1 MTHTTTDNG
10 PQTTTST
17 PEATNADPV
26 VEARLAGMLRSW
38 WLDERPAWTDPGWWD
53 APVRDEV
60 RRLLWLPA
68 GPDLAAGLSDLPRGG
83 SCPAPHTDDR
93 VLPGFPTPGHAPGWP
108 CACQV
113 VTAAGW
119 DACAAWV
126 AASAAEALID
136 AAGPAPVAFT
146 AGGQQIHDPARDELA
161 PALRSTTASMGNRIT
176 GARSLLAHP
185 ALVHLLATGA
195 VSGWAARVV
204 VREVDTLD
212 PDQAAT
218 VVTAVCDRIST
229 RSRSSRRAYNSA
241 EVARITRTTRLRL
254 AGPPDQHVRAR
265 AHAQRRVQVLPGT
278 DGMATLIADLA
289 ETDAHRIHH
298 RLTALTAALRADLTG
313 QHDPRTRDQQRADTL
328 VDLLLGTGTQIPLDH
343 NHATPTTRDLRTG
356 TGPTPAPGQAP
367 GIPAHGTPAH
377 DTGPD
382 TSAPGQVPPRRPGSG
397 HPDVQVIITLDTL
410 LGMTQ
415 DPAHIPGL
423 GPIPADIART
433 LAADGRWTA
442 WITDATNTIQS
453 TGTRSYTP
461 TASLA
466 RLVRARHPHCRFPGC
481 RQPATR
487 CDLDHAT
494 AWPHGPTTTD
504 NLGPLCRRHHNLKT
518 HTGWTLHPNPNPKSP
533 EQSARTPDSETTSGD
548 QPTRTPETTSGDRSA
563 RTPEP
568 RDRSATTRE
577 SGDQPAS
584 ANTGSGEPHRSFSA
598 E

>member
-1 MTHTTTDNG
+1 MTHTDTG
-10 PQTTTST
+10 PQTATRT
-17 PEATNADPV
+17 PETTDRGPEPVLDPV
-26 VEARLAGMLRSW
+26 REARLAGVLRSW

-53 APVRDEV
+53 APIRDEV

-68 GPDLAAGLSDLPRGG
+68 GPDLAGALSDLPRGG
-83 SCPAPHTDDR
+83 SCPAAHTDDR

-126 AASAAEALID
+126 AAGAAEALID
-136 AAGPAPVAFT
+136 AAGPVPVAFT
-146 AGGQQIHDPARDELA
+146 TGGQQIHDPARDELA
-161 PALRSTTASMGNRIT
+161 PALRSTTGSMGNRIT
-176 GARSLLAHP
+176 AARSLLAHP
-185 ALVHLLATGA
+185 ALVDLLATGA
-195 VSGWAARVV
+195 LSGWAARVV
-204 VREVDTLD
+204 TREVDTLD
-212 PDQAAT
+212 PDHAAT
-218 VVTAVCDRIST
+218 VVTTVCDQIRT

-254 AGPPDQHVRAR
+254 AGPPDHHIRAR

-298 RLTALTAALRADLTG
+298 RLTALTTALRTDLTG

-328 VDLLLGTGTQIPLDH
+328 VDLLL
-343 NHATPTTRDLRTG
+343 TPGHDREPDEASD
-356 TGPTPAPGQAP
+356 TPRNN
-367 GIPAHGTPAH
+367 
-377 DTGPD
+377 
-382 TSAPGQVPPRRPGSG
+382 SAQPSRIPPRRPGSG
-397 HPDVQVIITLDTL
+397 RPDVQVIITLDTL

-423 GPIPADIART
+423 GPIPADTART

-442 WITDATNTIQS
+442 WITDATNTIHT
-453 TGTRSYTP
+453 TGTRNYTP

-494 AWPHGPTTTD
+494 PWPHGPTTTD

-518 HTGWTLHPNPNPKSP
+518 HTDWTLHPHPHPHPEPQDQSTPSP
-533 EQSARTPDSETTSGD
+533 EPDEPSGRGTDPPGWHWRTPTGITITD
-548 QPTRTPETTSGDRSA
+548 TP
-563 RTPEP
+563 
-568 RDRSATTRE
+568 
-577 SGDQPAS
+577 PA
-584 ANTGSGEPHRSFSA
+584 PLP
-598 E
+598 